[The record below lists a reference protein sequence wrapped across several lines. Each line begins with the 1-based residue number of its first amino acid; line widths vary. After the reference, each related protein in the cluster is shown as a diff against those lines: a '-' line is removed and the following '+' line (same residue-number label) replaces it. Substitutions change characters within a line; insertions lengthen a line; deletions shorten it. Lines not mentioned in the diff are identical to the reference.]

1 MKLSIKKLAWFII
14 AFCLSG
20 NLAAAEN
27 AGTSAQRT
35 KEAPDMSQSASSAAG
50 KTLEGF
56 GKTLSGNSGA
66 VPEMKPV
73 AATSDKDAAVEKK
86 PLGVPAARPS
96 PALRRD
102 PFRPFTLNARGS
114 PNRRRENLSP
124 LERYELGQLKLVA
137 VIWNTKEPTAMV
149 EDSSGLGYLVKVGT
163 PIGSNDGKVKA
174 IQRDG
179 IVIEEFHVD
188 LYGGRKKHEVN
199 MRLSVENAG

>member
-137 VIWNTKEPTAMV
+137 EIWNTKEPTAMV
-149 EDSSGLGYLVKVGT
+149 EDSSRSVLRSDPTMEKLKR
-163 PIGSNDGKVKA
+163 SN
-174 IQRDG
+174 
-179 IVIEEFHVD
+179 ETE
-188 LYGGRKKHEVN
+188 
-199 MRLSVENAG
+199 LSSRNSTLICTVAEKSTRSI